1 MRVHVLGGGY
11 AQLNMIRRLKELG
24 HTVIVSDYLPDAPGK
39 ADAHYSSMVSTFD
52 AEGIQRITSSYHADG
67 IITLGTDQ
75 PVLTAAI
82 VAGQLGLPSCVTV
95 DQAMAVTH
103 KRVMKQALEAS
114 GVPVVPWACVP
125 EGFEDEVLKELIP
138 PYVMKPLDS
147 QGQRGIFKLDT
158 IEEIRAHI
166 LQTLSF
172 SRDSE
177 VLVEQYYPHE
187 ELTVSGWVHGGRLTV
202 LTITDRITRDTP
214 PSIGV
219 CFAHR
224 FSTKHIAEE
233 AEICV
238 LSHRVVEAVGISEG
252 PVYIQLLK
260 GERGYLVNEVA
271 ARIGGAFEEYVIPAV
286 TGLPVDDLLINAVLG
301 EFPDPADTYNPN
313 GDHAWVLFF
322 FSRPGTVGKTGTVG
336 ELMEIEGVLTARY
349 LVGAGD
355 TLTPVTN
362 ATQRAGYVVCA
373 APPERIDALKE
384 QLISLFT
391 VQDENGCDM
400 ILPIEE
406 AGR

>member
-11 AQLNMIRRLKELG
+11 AQLNMIRRLKDRG

-39 ADAHYSSMVSTFD
+39 AYAHYSSMVSTFD

-67 IITLGTDQ
+67 ILTLGTDQ

-103 KRVMKQALEAS
+103 KRVMKLVLERD
-114 GVPVVPWACVP
+114 GIPVVPWACVP
-125 EGFEDEVLKELIP
+125 EGFEDEALKELEP

-158 IEEIRAHI
+158 IAEIRSHI

-224 FSTKHIAEE
+224 FPTKHIAEE
-233 AEICV
+233 AEICA
-238 LSHRVVEAVGISEG
+238 LSRRVVGGSGDQRRAGLH
-252 PVYIQLLK
+252 P
-260 GERGYLVNEVA
+260 A
-271 ARIGGAFEEYVIPAV
+271 AQGGAGIPRQR
-286 TGLPVDDLLINAVLG
+286 GG
-301 EFPDPADTYNPN
+301 RPDRRGFRGVCDPGSD
-313 GDHAWVLFF
+313 
-322 FSRPGTVGKTGTVG
+322 RPSD
-336 ELMEIEGVLTARY
+336 R
-349 LVGAGD
+349 
-355 TLTPVTN
+355 
-362 ATQRAGYVVCA
+362 
-373 APPERIDALKE
+373 
-384 QLISLFT
+384 
-391 VQDENGCDM
+391 
-400 ILPIEE
+400 
-406 AGR
+406 